1 MSRGNTM
8 SIRGLYRYNDKLF
21 DKMVFPAGFS
31 DQDKQTTI
39 FNIIAE
45 CAELECLYPDWNF
58 MHSMIEI
65 WSRLENPI
73 WSRIYNASLLE
84 YNPIENYNRTE
95 DETVTDDHSNEHS
108 GSDTRENSGKD
119 VNAAS
124 GTDTTGNTSTHSGTD
139 SNINSNTAYDANT
152 LYTHD
157 KSELTHGESISDTG
171 SIRYGKTDTFTHGK
185 KETLTHGEKETFSG
199 KVIKSNHTSGNIGV
213 TTSQQ
218 MLEQEIN
225 IAPALN
231 VMKLMVQSFKER
243 FCLLVY

>member
-1 MSRGNTM
+1 MSRGNIL

-21 DKMVFPAGFS
+21 DKMVFPSGFS
-31 DQDKQTTI
+31 DQDKETTI
-39 FNIIAE
+39 LNIIAE

-95 DETVTDDHSNEHS
+95 LETVKDEHS
-108 GSDTRENSGKD
+108 DTHSGDDVTSNSGND
-119 VNAAS
+119 VNKAS
-124 GTDTTGNTSTHSGTD
+124 GTDTTGSTETHSGTD
-139 SNINSNTAYDANT
+139 SNTNSNTAYDANT
-152 LYTHD
+152 LYVHD
-157 KSELTHGESISDTG
+157 KSDLLHGESISTTG
-171 SIRYGKTDTFTHGK
+171 SVTHGETNTFTHGK
-185 KETLTHGEKETFSG
+185 KETVTHGEKIDYSG
-199 KVIKSNHTSGNIGV
+199 EITKENHTSGNIGV

>member
-1 MSRGNTM
+1 MSRGNIL
-8 SIRGLYRYNDKLF
+8 SIRGLYQYNDKLF
-21 DKMVFPAGFS
+21 DNMVFPSGFS
-31 DQDKQTTI
+31 DQDKETTI
-39 FNIIAE
+39 LNIIAE

-73 WSRIYNASLLE
+73 WSRIYNAALLE

-171 SIRYGKTDTFTHGK
+171 SIGYGKTDTFTHGK

>member
-1 MSRGNTM
+1 MSRGDTM
-8 SIRGLYRYNDKLF
+8 SIYGLYHFNNKLF
-21 DKMVFPAGFS
+21 DRMVFPDRFT
-31 DQDKQTTI
+31 DNEKNTVVN
-39 FNIIAE
+39 NIILE
-45 CAELECLYPDWNF
+45 CSELECLYPDWDF

-65 WSRLENPI
+65 WSRLELPVWN
-73 WSRIYNASLLE
+73 RIYNASLME

-95 DETVTDDHSNEHS
+95 DETITDDHSNEHS

-119 VNAAS
+119 VNKAS

-139 SNINSNTAYDANT
+139 SNVNSNTAYDANT

-171 SIRYGKTDTFTHGK
+171 SIGYGKTDTFTHGK

-218 MLEQEIN
+218 MLSQEIE
-225 IAPALN
+225 IASALN
-231 VMKLMVQSFKER
+231 VMRIMVQSFRDK